1 MELSTAINLIRDGV
15 PAAKTPQHWADLGA
29 GTGLFTNALATLL
42 PNGSSIAAI
51 DQNKK
56 ALNTM
61 HWNHSHVSLNL
72 HTADFST
79 FIFREKLNG
88 FLIANSL
95 HYIRKQKQQL
105 EKLKNALAP
114 EGRILIVE
122 YETTM
127 ANQWV
132 PYPISYGLLET
143 MVLNSGFSK
152 IVKLHTVSS
161 NYQPEGIYA
170 ALLLP

>member
-1 MELSTAINLIRDGV
+1 MEFSTAIELIKKGV
-15 PAAKTPQHWADLGA
+15 PAAQTPQHWADLGA

-56 ALNTM
+56 ALSTIG
-61 HWNHSHVSLNL
+61 WNHSHVALNL

-79 FIFREKLNG
+79 FVFREKLNG
-88 FLIANSL
+88 FLMANSL
-95 HYIRKQKQQL
+95 HYISKQDQQL
-105 EKLKNALAP
+105 EKLKKALAP

-122 YETTM
+122 YETTI

-132 PYPISYGLLET
+132 PYPISYGTLET
-143 MVLNSGFSK
+143 MGLNSGFSK

-170 ALLLP
+170 ALLVP